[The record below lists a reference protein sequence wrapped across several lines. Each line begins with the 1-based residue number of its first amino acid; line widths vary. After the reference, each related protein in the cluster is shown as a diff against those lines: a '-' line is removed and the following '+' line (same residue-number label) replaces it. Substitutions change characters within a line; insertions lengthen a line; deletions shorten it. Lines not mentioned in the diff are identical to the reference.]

1 MRRYWKKWKCWFTFF
16 LPSSAL
22 QFRNRIVMRKKYTRQ
37 TDDVF
42 VPFSRK
48 SFIHFEIRL
57 PFFPLLIVN
66 SVAKLL
72 EIIEHSDWFSQ
83 SFPEQTVTFS
93 NYLFS
98 CSANKKD
105 SLLPLWK
112 RQTCNERKFILFSLS
127 MRKRI
132 AFQFQQS
139 NYVTCSNFLSHA
151 FRGLR
156 LSEFPSCQNQFSAR
170 NLRTN
175 FEMVAGG

>member
-1 MRRYWKKWKCWFTFF
+1 MRRNWKKWKCWFTFF

-22 QFRNRIVMRKKYTRQ
+22 QFRNRIAMRKKYSTNRRR
-37 TDDVF
+37 F
-42 VPFSRK
+42 CSIFSK
-48 SFIHFEIRL
+48 KFHSFRDSFT
-57 PFFPLLIVN
+57 FFPLLIVN

-98 CSANKKD
+98 CSASEKD

-156 LSEFPSCQNQFSAR
+156 LSEFPSCQNQFPAR
-170 NLRTN
+170 ILRTN